1 MTAPRVLIADDQ
13 SIIRSGLRSIL
24 EAHGIEVVAEAS
36 TGREA
41 VTLAQHLRPDVAL
54 LDIRMPDLDGLAA
67 TRLLAGPDV
76 EHPIPVVVVTTF
88 DLDEY
93 VRTAIDNGAS
103 GFILKDAGP
112 ALLAEAVRAAIAGD
126 ALISPSI
133 TVRYL
138 RHFATTPT
146 RADPTVA
153 LSSREIEMVR
163 AIARG
168 LSNNEIAA
176 EHFISVS
183 TVKSHVANIQ
193 AKLNVRNR
201 VEVAGWAWSTGLQ
214 RS

>member
-13 SIIRSGLRSIL
+13 AIIRTGLRSIL

-146 RADPTVA
+146 RAQFTVA
-153 LSSREIEMVR
+153 LSAREIEIVR
-163 AIARG
+163 SIARG

-214 RS
+214 QP